1 MRLDY
6 TPACGFVFCATCGHR
21 LARVPF
27 HGMAYFRCPECR
39 KPSIKADTLWSALSN
54 QLRDILLNPKYFY
67 EALDK
72 YLKMGMS
79 AEQVKGEISEL
90 ETRLANLDD
99 ADMKLVRL
107 YLITNYLEDK
117 LKREHE
123 RIHKQRATIL
133 DRIEHLRAE
142 LADLEQTKLTK
153 EVFNEYARWFQSEV
167 DNFSDDDWRR
177 LLSQ

>member
-1 MRLDY
+1 
-6 TPACGFVFCATCGHR
+6 
-21 LARVPF
+21 
-27 HGMAYFRCPECR
+27 
-39 KPSIKADTLWSALSN
+39 
-54 QLRDILLNPKYFY
+54 
-67 EALDK
+67 
-72 YLKMGMS
+72 MS

-99 ADMKLVRL
+99 ADTKLVRL

-133 DRIEHLRAE
+133 DRIEHLRVE